1 MDATA
6 DSYTMTGM
14 PIDRD
19 RLRADLLGAGLREGM
34 AVLVHCSMRE
44 IGWVQGGAPALRET
58 LLQILDEEQGTLVV
72 PAQTRSMSTTSTAFQ
87 DAIAGLDDEGR
98 ELHLKT
104 MPGFDPL
111 TSPAE
116 GMGALAESVRTHP
129 RARRS
134 AHPATSFA
142 AVGRH
147 AEELCAS
154 HPLDCLL
161 GPGSP
166 LGALRDLD
174 GTVLLLGVG
183 FDRCTSFHLGE
194 EAVFPFERPY
204 LCKIGDEWRDFKGF
218 PHRDDDFAELG
229 ARFEQAYPDDVRE
242 GTVGAASTRLF
253 PLAMA
258 ADFAVRQLP
267 KLRFAR

>member
-1 MDATA
+1 MEGMP
-6 DSYTMTGM
+6 DSSIMAGT

-19 RLRADLLGAGLREGM
+19 RLRAELIGSGLREGT
-34 AVLVHCSMRE
+34 AVLVHCSMRK
-44 IGWVQGGAPALRET
+44 IGWVNGGAEALRDA
-58 LLQILDEEQGTLVV
+58 LLEILDEERGTLVV
-72 PAQTRSMSTTSTAFQ
+72 PAQTRSKSNTSTAFLN
-87 DAIAGLDDEGR
+87 AIADLDDEER
-98 ELHLKT
+98 KLFLKV
-104 MPGFDPL
+104 MPGFDPR
-111 TSPAE
+111 TSPSE

-129 RARRS
+129 RAYRS

-147 AEELCAS
+147 AEEICAT

-161 GPGSP
+161 GARSP
-166 LGALRDLD
+166 LGALRELD
-174 GTVLLLGVG
+174 ARVLLLGVG
-183 FDRCTSFHLGE
+183 FDKCTSFHLGE
-194 EAVFPFERPY
+194 EAVFRLERPY
-204 LCKIGDEWRDFKGF
+204 LCKIGDEWRDFTGF

-229 ARFEQAYPDDVRE
+229 ARFEQAYPADVPE

-258 ADFAVRQLP
+258 ADFAAWQLP